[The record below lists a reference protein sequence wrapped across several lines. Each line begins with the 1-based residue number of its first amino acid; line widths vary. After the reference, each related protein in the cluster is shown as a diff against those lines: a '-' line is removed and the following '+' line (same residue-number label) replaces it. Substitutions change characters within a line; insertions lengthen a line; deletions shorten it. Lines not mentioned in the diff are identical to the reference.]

1 MSLLC
6 LPKFH
11 HTCFVFWC
19 ERWDSNPHVHKGH
32 GFLDRCV
39 YQFRHSRVI
48 LISGTGGGDRT
59 HTEWILS
66 PLPLPDWA
74 TPALYSGAEEETR
87 TPKPFGT
94 GILNRHVYQFH
105 HFRVIHIWC
114 GWWDSN
120 PHAIRQGIL
129 SPQCLPIPPHPRGY
143 ILVRVEGVEPPTC
156 CF

>member
-1 MSLLC
+1 MFTKISPHLLYI
-6 LPKFH
+6 LVRKVGLEP
-11 HTCFVFWC
+11 T
-19 ERWDSNPHVHKGH
+19 RPQRTRLLRPLRIPIPPLS
-32 GFLDRCV
+32 
-39 YQFRHSRVI
+39 RHFMF
-48 LISGTGGGDRT
+48 GTGGGDRT

-74 TPALYSGAEEETR
+74 TPAFYSGAEEETR
-87 TPKPFGT
+87 TPTPFGT